1 MSADAIAELAQ
12 AWYTRIE
19 GLEGAVNQS
28 LDRIGFTEEYVLQ
41 MKERPRHPPGGPRSK
56 VVKDN
61 VWGMVELD
69 RSAQLLL
76 DCPVVQRLRRIRQ
89 LGLTYLTYPSAEH
102 TRFSHSLGMY
112 CVIHQLLGSIR
123 KNQAEAARHGG
134 KIHGHDYWPLTEALS
149 SDLLHASIL
158 HDIGHMPFSHATER
172 AVTTHQD
179 YFKVGP
185 SSIDEFMILPEE
197 SLRRNLKL
205 AELLS
210 LLVILSPRFADFYRN
225 VVRPDG
231 PINSIY
237 RVASLIAGLPP
248 TLEERGAAELISA
261 TAIDADKIDYI
272 NRDAQACGIPVGIDF
287 ARLFLRSA
295 FLKIDGADLERL
307 TGQQGMP
314 KSSMILIVNASGVD
328 TIEELAHARTSLYH
342 RVYLH
347 QVTLC
352 AEALLERGL
361 RGIGEKGEQQSNV
374 LSLWADSD
382 DGLVQALAGSDHPDI
397 RRYGQSLRVRQLPK
411 RSLSVGKRLVMPRV
425 NLAHFLT
432 RLPSRVSAQLFK
444 ATVGP
449 ILEQLRGNSLGFEA
463 IVADETSKLVI
474 AVAKTRSDLVPVNT
488 PKNGVMFLPIR
499 DISAPHKD
507 CLIVENGQVMYS
519 SDRNIA
525 DEQNDALEIFKSQA
539 YFVGPPE
546 WREFNALAAAMVL
559 GRLRSGWVTDYDF
572 EPSSA
577 EPDKV
582 LRVKTITGMIVD
594 LDASARRAGVDMI
607 QLASIRT
614 AAAAGGYFDECPQ
627 LYPHSLHC
635 PKVAEIARRL
645 NGFCGEGSWQVTT
658 AGVQTF
664 VTQFPPRLREDLLV
678 ALSRIHLLD
687 RGVLATSMLV
697 VLKTIA
703 ERNPGKRLIITGF
716 SPDSG
721 SLTRML
727 FEQEL
732 KGEAEKIGWLVRK
745 DIEDALEA
753 LDERSMLVLC
763 DDNTVSGSQASCQLR
778 AWMGVPREKWPAE
791 MRSEQGIFDRQL
803 RAMDQKALSEK
814 PWAIAVAVG
823 TTEAESRVGEVA
835 TELGLSGFRGVF
847 FHAPLDGV
855 SLKAEGRLRDYL
867 EEVGREVLAWARI
880 GKSFSEISGDDKAAC
895 ARDALGYNGQQG
907 LLATV
912 FNVPVSTCAALWCPG
927 VFRNQPWVPLMIRR
941 GYLKK
946 LVVG

>member
-1 MSADAIAELAQ
+1 MSADAIAQLAQ
-12 AWYTRIE
+12 AWYTQIE
-19 GLEGAVNQS
+19 GLEDAVNRS
-28 LDRIGFTEEYVLQ
+28 LDQIGFTDEYVRQ
-41 MKERPRHPPGGPRSK
+41 MSARPRHPPGGPRTK

-123 KNQAEAARHGG
+123 KNQAEAVRHGG
-134 KIHGHDYWPLTEALS
+134 KIHGHDHWPLSDDLS

-172 AVTTHQD
+172 AVTNHKEH
-179 YFKVGP
+179 FKVGP
-185 SSIDEFMILPEE
+185 SSIDEFMVLPEY
-197 SLRRNLKL
+197 SLSRNLKL

-210 LLVILSPRFADFYRN
+210 LLVVLSPRFVGFYRA

-231 PINSIY
+231 PANSLY

-295 FLKIDGADLERL
+295 FLKIDRADLERL
-307 TGQQGMP
+307 TGQEGLP

-361 RGIGEKGEQQSNV
+361 RGLGEKGEQQSNV
-374 LSLWADSD
+374 LSLWSDSD
-382 DGLVQALAGSDHPDI
+382 DGLVQALAGSVHSDVK
-397 RRYGQSLRVRQLPK
+397 RYGEDLRVRQLPK

-425 NLAHFLT
+425 NLTHFLT

-449 ILEQLRGNSLGFEA
+449 ILEQLRGNSLELETAVA
-463 IVADETSKLVI
+463 IETNKLVE
-474 AVAKTRSDLVPVNT
+474 AVAKTRKDLLPPSDL
-488 PKNGVMFLPIR
+488 KNSVMFLPIR

-559 GRLRSGWVTDYDF
+559 ARLRSGSVTDYDF

-582 LRVKTITGMIVD
+582 LRVKTITGMIVEID
-594 LDASARRAGVDMI
+594 TAARRAGVDMI
-607 QLASIRT
+607 QLASVRL
-614 AAAAGGYFDECPQ
+614 AAAAGGYFDECPT
-627 LYPHSLHC
+627 LYPHPLHC
-635 PKVAEIARRL
+635 PKVVEIARRL
-645 NGFCGEGSWQVTT
+645 QGFGGEGSWQVTP

-664 VTQFPPRLREDLLV
+664 VSQFPPRLRDDLLL
-678 ALSRIHLLD
+678 ALNRIHLLD
-687 RGVLATSMLV
+687 RGVLATAMLA
-697 VLKTIA
+697 VLKRIA
-703 ERNPGKRLIITGF
+703 EKNPGKRLVITGF

-721 SLTRML
+721 NLTRML

-732 KGEAEKIGWLVRK
+732 KGEAERLGWLVRK
-745 DIEDALEA
+745 DIEDALESM
-753 LDERSMLVLC
+753 DDRSTLVLC
-763 DDNTVSGSQASCQLR
+763 DDNIVSGSQASCQLR
-778 AWMGVPREKWPAE
+778 SWMGVPREKWPAE

-803 RAMDQKALSEK
+803 RTMDQKALREK

-823 TTEAESRVGEVA
+823 TTEAESRVREIA
-835 TELGLSGFRGVF
+835 KELALDFFQGLH
-847 FHAPLDGV
+847 FHAALDGV
-855 SLKAEGRLRDYL
+855 SLKAERRLQDYL
-867 EEVGREVLAWARI
+867 EQVGREVLAWARL
-880 GKSFSEISGDDKAAC
+880 GKSFSEISEDDQAAC

-912 FNVPVSTCAALWCPG
+912 FNVPVSTCSALWCPG
-927 VFRNQPWVPLMIRR
+927 IYRSEPWVPLMIRR